1 MPDYDI
7 NLDDEW
13 SDSELLGCLG
23 EEYNDEDDGEEEE
36 SSPYNEP
43 GGNFPRFEIEWS
55 EISRLD
61 DFDWLVD

>member
-23 EEYNDEDDGEEEE
+23 EEYNDEDDGEAEIWGFSLLNEEGE
-36 SSPYNEP
+36 AH
-43 GGNFPRFEIEWS
+43 RAA
-55 EISRLD
+55 
-61 DFDWLVD
+61 